1 MKKYISV
8 SLSFILL
15 LFLFGCSAKKD
26 SEDIPPIP
34 ASFKATV
41 EISYNSL
48 TLTGV
53 VTVRGFN
60 YCSID
65 FLSPDLFKPLKLVV
79 ENDVCRL
86 TYGGLSYEMKSSD
99 FPAEAFGKQLSD
111 CLYTLALPEKLEIT
125 KGKEEWIYKGTINA
139 GEFTAVRDAGTGY
152 IKSVKI
158 GDNFFINVTQFEV
171 IP

>member
-1 MKKYISV
+1 MKKITG
-8 SLSFILL
+8 
-15 LFLFGCSAKKD
+15 LFLCFTLFLMLFGCSAKV
-26 SEDIPPIP
+26 SQDIPPIP
-34 ASFKATV
+34 TSFKAEL

-48 TLTGV
+48 SLTGTA
-53 VTVRGFN
+53 TVKGFN

-86 TYGGLSYEMKSSD
+86 TYGGLSYEMNSSD

-125 KGKEEWIYKGTINA
+125 KGGDEWIYKGTINA
-139 GEFTAVRDAGTGY
+139 GEFTAVRDAVTGH

-158 GDNFFINVTQFEV
+158 GDNFFINVTKFEV
-171 IP
+171 IT